1 VWKKYGLAICDDNQD
16 VANAVDAGLVSTIDA
31 IDCGHVE
38 GVATGISLSQTISMF
53 NPTWEEESD
62 FDTAFD
68 QAVEFAHTL
77 LIRFVASARG
87 GLNAKKI
94 VAQAIKQ
101 ADDPR
106 LIVLERY
113 TPWKK
118 TVHSLSDE
126 ALFVVYPSHS
136 GKWIVQTVPA
146 ELGSFEDRKSL
157 PAPWAG
163 LSDEE
168 FQAVTGIDDAM
179 FCHNGLFIAG
189 AESFDSIMSLAAMAL
204 EY

>member
-1 VWKKYGLAICDDNQD
+1 
-16 VANAVDAGLVSTIDA
+16 
-31 IDCGHVE
+31 
-38 GVATGISLSQTISMF
+38 
-53 NPTWEEESD
+53 
-62 FDTAFD
+62 
-68 QAVEFAHTL
+68 
-77 LIRFVASARG
+77 
-87 GLNAKKI
+87 
-94 VAQAIKQ
+94 
-101 ADDPR
+101 
-106 LIVLERY
+106 IVLERY

-146 ELGSFEDRKSL
+146 ELGSFEDKKSL

-163 LSDEE
+163 LSDSE

-189 AESFDSIMSLAAMAL
+189 AESFESVMSLATMAL